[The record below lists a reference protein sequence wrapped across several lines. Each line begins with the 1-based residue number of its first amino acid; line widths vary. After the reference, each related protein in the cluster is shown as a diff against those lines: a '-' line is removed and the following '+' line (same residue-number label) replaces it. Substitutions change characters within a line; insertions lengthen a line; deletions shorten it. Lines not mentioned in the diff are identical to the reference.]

1 MIIGVPK
8 EIKAKEDRVAITPNG
23 VKTLVARGHKVYI
36 EKSAGV
42 GSGFADEE
50 YQKNGAI
57 ISNAADIYEKSEFII
72 KVKEPQPCE
81 YKYLRKNQIIFTF
94 LHLAVEKMLTQE
106 LLNRKVTSI
115 AYETI
120 QTPDGRIPIL
130 ATVSEIAGKMSL
142 QIAAN
147 LLENRNN
154 GAGILL
160 GGVAG
165 VPAGKVLIIGAGKV
179 GMNAAKTAVGIGAN
193 VSVVDIDIEKL
204 RQADSLFGSR
214 VKTYVSNQENL
225 KELVKDADVVIGGV
239 LIPGHKAPCLVTE
252 EMVKSMRKGSV
263 IVDLSIDQGGI
274 VETMDKIT
282 TIDNPSYEKFGIIH
296 YCVPNIPG
304 SVARTSTLAL
314 TNETIKYIEAI
325 ANNGIVETIKHDSV
339 FAKGVNT
346 FNGKL
351 TNKGVA
357 DALNMEYTELP
368 SIIGF

>member
-8 EIKAKEDRVAITPNG
+8 EIKAKEDRVAITPSG
-23 VKTLVARGHKVYI
+23 VKILVSNGHKVLI
-36 EKSAGV
+36 EKSAGL
-42 GSGFADEE
+42 GSGFSDEAYKE
-50 YQKNGAI
+50 SGAV
-57 ISNAADIYEKSEFII
+57 ISSASEVYENAEFII
-72 KVKEPQPCE
+72 KVKELQPCE
-81 YKYLRKNQIIFTF
+81 YKYLKKNQIIFTF
-94 LHLAVEKMLTQE
+94 LHLAVERMLTQE
-106 LLNRKVTSI
+106 LLKRKVTSI
-115 AYETI
+115 AYETL
-120 QTPDGRIPIL
+120 QTDDGGIPIL
-130 ATVSEIAGKMSL
+130 APVSEIAGKMSI

-154 GAGILL
+154 GSGILL

-193 VSVVDIDIEKL
+193 VSIVDVNIDKL
-204 RQADSLFGSR
+204 RQADALFGSR
-214 VKTYVSNQENL
+214 IKTYISNHENL
-225 KELVKDADVVIGGV
+225 KELIKDADVVIGGV

-274 VETMDKIT
+274 VETMDRIT

-325 ANNGIVETIKHDSV
+325 ANKGIIETIKNDNV
-339 FAKGVNT
+339 FARGVNT